1 MRAAHGRQYP
11 GLSARLTAISLAAW
25 LMLAACG
32 ASLAQTA
39 ECSLVEDPHNAPEKI
54 LRCGDELS
62 VRIARG
68 TRYKLITREGQ
79 PLPSGAE
86 LDSGALMIEGEKPFQ
101 ILTPHAIAAVR
112 GTKWA
117 VEVKAKQSSTLVI
130 SGAVEVKRR
139 DGKQTVTLK
148 DGEGVD
154 VARGGGPL
162 EVKRWKKKR
171 VRALLAR
178 FGQ

>member
-1 MRAAHGRQYP
+1 MRAARGVRYR
-11 GLSARLTAISLAAW
+11 GISVRLATMPIAA
-25 LMLAACG
+25 LLGFAVSG
-32 ASLAQTA
+32 GSFAQPSG
-39 ECSLVEDPHNAPEKI
+39 CSLIDDPHNASEKI
-54 LRCGDELS
+54 LRCGEKLT
-62 VRIARG
+62 VRTAPG
-68 TRYKLITREGQ
+68 TRYKLTTPEGQ
-79 PLPSGAE
+79 SLPTGAE

-117 VEVKAKQSSTLVI
+117 VEVKGKQSSTLVI

-139 DGKQTVTLK
+139 DGKQTVTLE

>member
-1 MRAAHGRQYP
+1 MWAAQGRQFRRVS
-11 GLSARLTAISLAAW
+11 LRLTAMPVAALLVLATPSV
-25 LMLAACG
+25 
-32 ASLAQTA
+32 SLAQPA
-39 ECSLVEDPHNAPEKI
+39 GCSLVDDPHNTSEKI
-54 LRCGDELS
+54 LRCGDELT
-62 VRIARG
+62 VRTARG
-68 TRYKLITREGQ
+68 TRYKLITPAGKS
-79 PLPSGAE
+79 LPTGAE
-86 LDSGALMIEGEKPFQ
+86 LDSGAVMIEGEKPFQ

-117 VEVKAKQSSTLVI
+117 VEVNAKQTSALVV

-139 DGKQTVTLK
+139 DGKQTVKLE

-154 VARGGGPL
+154 VTRGGGPL

-178 FGQ
+178 FGR

>member
-1 MRAAHGRQYP
+1 MRAAHGRHYP
-11 GLSARLTAISLAAW
+11 GISARLTAIPLAAW
-25 LMLAACG
+25 LMLAAPG
-32 ASLAQTA
+32 ASLAQPSG
-39 ECSLVEDPHNAPEKI
+39 CSLVEDPHNAPEKI

-139 DGKQTVTLK
+139 DGKRTVTLK

>member
-1 MRAAHGRQYP
+1 MRTADGQQYR
-11 GLSARLTAISLAAW
+11 GASVRLTATAIAA
-25 LMLAACG
+25 LLVLAACG

-39 ECSLVEDPHNAPEKI
+39 ECSLVEGPHNAPEKI

-117 VEVKAKQSSTLVI
+117 VEVKAKQTSTLVI
-130 SGAVEVKRR
+130 SGVVDVKRR
-139 DGKQTVTLK
+139 DGKQTVALK

>member
-25 LMLAACG
+25 LMLAVCG

-86 LDSGALMIEGEKPFQ
+86 LDSGALMIEGDKPFQ

>member
-1 MRAAHGRQYP
+1 MRATHGRQYR
-11 GLSARLTAISLAAW
+11 GMSVRLTAIPIAALLVLAAS
-25 LMLAACG
+25 G

-68 TRYKLITREGQ
+68 TRYKLIAREGQ

-130 SGAVEVKRR
+130 SGVVEVKRR
-139 DGKQTVTLK
+139 DGKQTVALK